1 MSAGS
6 KWGPIC
12 YCLMMKFLVRTQSAP
27 LHPIF
32 ILWSLIAIWS
42 LYHPQ
47 ELAMAETVSHPLL
60 RLCEREVKP
69 GIHNFKWK
77 APGWLS
83 QGTISSEPFV
93 PAGQRVG
100 SWSRG
105 CESMEGTR
113 KEWFYQ
119 GYPYYCISSSQC
131 KAFRKH
137 WVIKVKC
144 QSHSRIL
151 SHLIEALSVAV
162 SVYFLI
168 SWHLFSI

>member
-1 MSAGS
+1 MEAH
-6 KWGPIC
+6 
-12 YCLMMKFLVRTQSAP
+12 M
-27 LHPIF
+27 
-32 ILWSLIAIWS
+32 
-42 LYHPQ
+42 
-47 ELAMAETVSHPLL
+47 PLL
-60 RLCEREVKP
+60 ADEILGQNTEHPPTPHIHSLKPYSNLSLSSSGTCHGGDCESSITKALWKGSQARDSQFQVKS
-69 GIHNFKWK
+69 
-77 APGWLS
+77 PGWLS
-83 QGTISSEPFV
+83 QGAISSEPFV